1 VSLRVTTC
9 ALALRTEVGTRV
21 RRRPVKPYLGVTG
34 FGVIRR
40 AALAAGFAVVAS
52 LGVVGGLTCFGS
64 SAQAAGEAPA
74 PSSQIKA
81 TFGAWQMRCQ
91 QPANAQKEKCVLV
104 QSVRAEDQP
113 HLSLTVIFLRAFDGN
128 TRVLRVVA
136 PLGVLLPTGL
146 GLKIDNADVGHVPF
160 LKCVPNGCLAEVVVN
175 DELIGKLKTGTNAAF
190 ILFQTPDY
198 GVGIPVPLTGFGQ
211 GADSLN

>member
-1 VSLRVTTC
+1 VSLRATTC

-21 RRRPVKPYLGVTG
+21 RRGSG
-34 FGVIRR
+34 AIRR
-40 AALAAGFAVVAS
+40 AAIAAKITAMGFAVA
-52 LGVVGGLTCFGS
+52 GWLTLSGS
-64 SAQAAGEAPA
+64 SAQAAGNEAGAP

-91 QPANAQKEKCVLV
+91 QAANAPKEKCVLV

-175 DELIGKLKTGTNAAF
+175 DELIGKLRSGTNAAF

>member
-1 VSLRVTTC
+1 MSSRAATY
-9 ALALRTEVGTRV
+9 ALALRMVLGTRLQA
-21 RRRPVKPYLGVTG
+21 P
-34 FGVIRR
+34 RR
-40 AALAAGFAVVAS
+40 AFWRSVLVLGLTIAGGTFLSAPAGYAAGD
-52 LGVVGGLTCFGS
+52 
-64 SAQAAGEAPA
+64 APT
-74 PSSQIKA
+74 SQIKA
-81 TFGAWQMRCQ
+81 TYGAWQMRCQ
-91 QPANAQKEKCVLV
+91 LPPGAKQEKCVLV

-113 HLSLTVIFLRAFDGN
+113 HLSLTVIFLRAFDGS

-175 DELIGKLKTGTNAAF
+175 DELIGKLKTGTSAAF

-198 GVGIPVPLTGFGQ
+198 GVGIPVPLQGFSQ
-211 GADSLN
+211 GAEHLN

>member
-1 VSLRVTTC
+1 
-9 ALALRTEVGTRV
+9 
-21 RRRPVKPYLGVTG
+21 
-34 FGVIRR
+34 VIHR
-40 AALAAGFAVVAS
+40 AAIAAKIAVMSFAVV
-52 LGVVGGLTCFGS
+52 GLLTQPGS
-64 SAQAAGEAPA
+64 GAPAAGEAATPP

-91 QPANAQKEKCVLV
+91 PAANAQGGQKEKCVLV

-175 DELIGKLKTGTNAAF
+175 DELIGKLRSGTNAAF